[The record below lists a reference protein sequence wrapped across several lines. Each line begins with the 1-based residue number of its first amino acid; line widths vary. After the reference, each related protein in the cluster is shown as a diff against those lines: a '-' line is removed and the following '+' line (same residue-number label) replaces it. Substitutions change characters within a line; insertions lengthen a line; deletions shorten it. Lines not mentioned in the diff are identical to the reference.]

1 MHKRG
6 RDGSSVLCRVLINT
20 NQQGTLNP
28 RNLETHVLPSPP
40 PVQVGIQRPWYFPI
54 SPYFWADTFLNDSSL
69 SRVPCWM
76 FMQIHATDYCL
87 CGLDLRAGP
96 EDLLG
101 KAPPEAPIEAPTSPE
116 VS

>member
-1 MHKRG
+1 
-6 RDGSSVLCRVLINT
+6 
-20 NQQGTLNP
+20 
-28 RNLETHVLPSPP
+28 
-40 PVQVGIQRPWYFPI
+40 
-54 SPYFWADTFLNDSSL
+54 
-69 SRVPCWM
+69 
-76 FMQIHATDYCL
+76 MQIHATDYCL